1 VRETIR
7 LSQLEYAETM
17 IRVYF
22 DFVCPFAWRGV
33 ELLSALEIPFEPR
46 HYSLVQGNHAENAK
60 LPRSAP
66 AWKLS
71 EQPIEGEG
79 YLPDSLEAF
88 LASHAA
94 KLQGQAPH
102 QRFILELFRA
112 RHRDS
117 KPLNGETALEAAKAA
132 NLEISAFQEAR
143 VDEAARRAELE
154 NDTQMAGNLGVF
166 GTPTVQLESGA
177 AAYLRFAKL
186 PESRAEQES
195 LWAVYQGVLEHPAQ
209 IETVKRPR

>member
-1 VRETIR
+1 
-7 LSQLEYAETM
+7 M

-22 DFVCPFAWRGV
+22 DFLCPFAWRGV
-33 ELLSALEIPFEPR
+33 ELLAALEISFEPR
-46 HYSLVQGNHAENAK
+46 HYSLVQGNHAENAG
-60 LPRSAP
+60 LPRSTP

-71 EQPIEGEG
+71 DQKIEGEG

-102 QRFILELFRA
+102 QRFMLELFRA
-112 RHRDS
+112 RHRDG
-117 KPLNGETALEAAKAA
+117 KTLNGETALEAARAA

-143 VDEAARRAELE
+143 ADEAARRAELE
-154 NDTQMAGNLGVF
+154 TDTQMAGNLGVF

-177 AAYLRFAKL
+177 AAYFRFAKL
-186 PESRAEQES
+186 PESRVERES
-195 LWAVYQGVLEHPAQ
+195 LWTTYQQVLEHGAM
-209 IETVKRPR
+209 IETIKRPR

>member
-1 VRETIR
+1 
-7 LSQLEYAETM
+7 M

-22 DFVCPFAWRGV
+22 DFLCPFAWRGV
-33 ELLSALEIPFEPR
+33 ELLSALEISFEPR
-46 HYSLVQGNHAENAK
+46 HYSLVQGNHAENAG

-66 AWKLS
+66 KWRLS
-71 EQPIEGEG
+71 KQPIEGEG
-79 YLPDSLEAF
+79 HLPDSLGAF

-112 RHRDS
+112 GHRDGQ
-117 KPLNGETALEAAKAA
+117 PLNGTTALEAAKRA

-143 VDEAARRAELE
+143 ADETNRRAELE
-154 NDTQMAGNLGVF
+154 ADLQMAGNLGVF

-177 AAYLRFAKL
+177 AAYLRFAQL
-186 PESRAEQES
+186 PESLAEQQS
-195 LWAVYQGVLEHPAQ
+195 LWALFQQTLEHPAR
-209 IETVKRPR
+209 IETIKRPR